1 MLRNAWRFGRPSRAD
16 AGGAKLSADNKGAIA
31 AAVPL
36 MLIGWGGLA
45 HLVTT
50 TTPRIGGELW
60 LFFLLLQLAV
70 TGSAIP
76 IWRFLSLRFVPVNQ
90 APPSAG
96 VVARRSIW
104 TGILVVACAWL
115 LIPRALSLPLLLIL
129 LLFFVVVEVVLRH
142 RETAHD

>member
-1 MLRNAWRFGRPSRAD
+1 MLPDSWRFRIPPRAD
-16 AGGAKLSADNKGAIA
+16 AGGAKLSSDNKGAIVA
-31 AAVPL
+31 AIML

-45 HLVTT
+45 HLVTAT
-50 TTPRIGGELW
+50 RPRIGGELW

-76 IWRFLSLRFVPVNQ
+76 IWRFLSLRFVPLNQ
-90 APPSAG
+90 DPPSAG

-129 LLFFVVVEVVLRH
+129 LLFFIVIEVVLRH
-142 RETAHD
+142 RETAHG